1 MIPILGIAFAVI
13 MYNIAPSLSIVN
25 DNVKLAREVRMEKEH
40 GIKSVSKHA
49 VAFYESGSSEAELFD
64 LEQSIINRFKKGTP
78 WVGAFLGI
86 SLGIG
91 FFRRITRVKRPYYEP
106 DRGRCVSCAKC
117 MKSCPVKIKK

>member
-13 MYNIAPSLSIVN
+13 MYNLAPSLAIVN
-25 DNVKLAREVRMEKEH
+25 DNVKLAKEVRMEKEY
-40 GIKSVSKHA
+40 GIKAVSKNS

-64 LEQSIINRFKKGTP
+64 LEQSIINRFKKGAP
-78 WVGAFLGI
+78 WVGAFFGI

-106 DRGRCVSCAKC
+106 DKGKCVSCAKC
-117 MKSCPVKIKK
+117 MKVCPVKIKK